1 MSFFNSGPNSLK
13 QLWSDVCSKT
23 PELHNN
29 AMRELIRRAK
39 KDETGHREVLQVLME
54 GLEYGQDPWVPA
66 RAAKTIDAIAD
77 RSAAREVW
85 NRLLHHPR
93 VEIATHA
100 AMTIA
105 DPALTPDLIAILSQ
119 RTEINIRVAAMNAL
133 ARLRDPAGFPA
144 IAKHLAAPEMRVYAI
159 EALANLGDMRAIPL
173 LETLLQDETEVPG
186 GDDRGAAIRICDI
199 ADEAIRR
206 VRTRPLSL

>member
-1 MSFFNSGPNSLK
+1 
-13 QLWSDVCSKT
+13 
-23 PELHNN
+23 
-29 AMRELIRRAK
+29 
-39 KDETGHREVLQVLME
+39 
-54 GLEYGQDPWVPA
+54 
-66 RAAKTIDAIAD
+66 
-77 RSAAREVW
+77 
-85 NRLLHHPR
+85 
-93 VEIATHA
+93 
-100 AMTIA
+100 MTIA

-173 LETLLQDETEVPG
+173 LATLLQDETEVPG